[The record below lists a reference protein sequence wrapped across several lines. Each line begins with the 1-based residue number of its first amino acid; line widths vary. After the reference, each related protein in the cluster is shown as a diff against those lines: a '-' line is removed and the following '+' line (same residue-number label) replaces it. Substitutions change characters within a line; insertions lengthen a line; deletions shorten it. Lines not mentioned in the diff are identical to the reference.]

1 MKIDL
6 HLMAKAAGA
15 AITAK
20 EKQASVDPRTVT
32 RFALPAIYG
41 AGYGAEE
48 VPENRLLGAAG
59 GGVGASLGAAAGSAI
74 GHRVAPDARLFGYIP
89 LGALVGGVAGLLAG
103 RHLGVAAARRVIPK
117 EKSAGIADR
126 PYMHEPR
133 ASSSNVNL
141 VRALRYG
148 LPGVYGA
155 LGGAELVPQNKFV
168 GAVGGAAGAIGGSEL
183 GAHIGEQLG
192 APTGLYGE
200 AIGSLLGRIIGA
212 SVGQN
217 LGARTARL
225 AVADDGS
232 A

>member
-6 HLMAKAAGA
+6 HLMAKAAA
-15 AITAK
+15 A
-20 EKQASVDPRTVT
+20 VV
-32 RFALPAIYG
+32 
-41 AGYGAEE
+41 
-48 VPENRLLGAAG
+48 
-59 GGVGASLGAAAGSAI
+59 
-74 GHRVAPDARLFGYIP
+74 VAQ
-89 LGALVGGVAGLLAG
+89 
-103 RHLGVAAARRVIPK
+103 

-133 ASSSNVNL
+133 VTQNAANL
-141 VRALRYG
+141 TKALRYG